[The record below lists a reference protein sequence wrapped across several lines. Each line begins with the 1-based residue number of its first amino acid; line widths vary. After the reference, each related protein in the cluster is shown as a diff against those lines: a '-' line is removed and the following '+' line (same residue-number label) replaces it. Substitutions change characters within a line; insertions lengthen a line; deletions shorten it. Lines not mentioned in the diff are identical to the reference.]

1 MASKALKFVTK
12 DGIGRGLRE
21 AGARLKESS
30 ELMEVRVLHRLHVA
44 WIPRDTPSVS
54 DRSPRYCIYFR
65 IGVDKALMVVNYLW
79 IPESRCFSVALTFSF
94 PVLLFITLML

>member
-30 ELMEVRVLHRLHVA
+30 ELMEVRVLYRLHVA
-44 WIPRDTPSVS
+44 CVDTQG
-54 DRSPRYCIYFR
+54 YAIY
-65 IGVDKALMVVNYLW
+65 IGPVTEILYL
-79 IPESRCFSVALTFSF
+79 F
-94 PVLLFITLML
+94 

>member
-30 ELMEVRVLHRLHVA
+30 ELMEVS
-44 WIPRDTPSVS
+44 I
-54 DRSPRYCIYFR
+54 
-65 IGVDKALMVVNYLW
+65 
-79 IPESRCFSVALTFSF
+79 
-94 PVLLFITLML
+94 IT